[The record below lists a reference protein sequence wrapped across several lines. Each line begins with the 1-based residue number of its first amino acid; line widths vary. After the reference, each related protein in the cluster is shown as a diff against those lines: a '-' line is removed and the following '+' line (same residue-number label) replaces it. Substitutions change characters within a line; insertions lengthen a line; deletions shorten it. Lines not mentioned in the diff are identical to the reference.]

1 MRKIKSK
8 WEKGKFDIV
17 QCVCVGEIK
26 LKLERKKERKMTE
39 DASTK
44 DNLGMVCEFRF
55 RAIDKIPLRTVEV
68 SKYRSSVFSSFR
80 KTPMNLSIEDK
91 KKLKKKLTRK

>member
-1 MRKIKSK
+1 M
-8 WEKGKFDIV
+8 
-17 QCVCVGEIK
+17 CVLESQLGEIK

-44 DNLGMVCEFRF
+44 DNLGMVCEFRY

-68 SKYRSSVFSSFR
+68 SKLHCSSVFSSFR
-80 KTPMNLSIEDK
+80 KTPMNLSIVY
-91 KKLKKKLTRK
+91 